1 MIFAIL
7 LLFSG
12 RDREFYSFKIQ
23 ILFLGQQ
30 QKLLT
35 RDGKGGRFWHYESFV
50 TILENFPEMAAL
62 LTARIVG

>member
-12 RDREFYSFKIQ
+12 RDREFYRFKIQ

-30 QKLLT
+30 QKLL
-35 RDGKGGRFWHYESFV
+35 
-50 TILENFPEMAAL
+50 IPEMVKGADFGIM
-62 LTARIVG
+62 RVS